1 MWQRESSPDADEER
15 FMQSPGLVHR
25 VLPILA
31 WSQIVN
37 SPIRS
42 RVMNGRIL
50 MGGAIA
56 VALAS
61 LAAVGF
67 SGSPQVEVTDFATA
81 PRGTQPVYDA
91 RLAPVSSVPVKEFR
105 IPIRD
110 ATVEIAKGVTYKSW
124 TFGGTVPGPVIRV
137 REGDLVRIRLGNE
150 ASMPHSVDFHA
161 ARIPMNK
168 AFRTIL
174 PQDSP

>member
-1 MWQRESSPDADEER
+1 MRCR
-15 FMQSPGLVHR
+15 GLIHR

-31 WSQIVN
+31 SSQIAN
-37 SPIRS
+37 SPTRS
-42 RVMNGRIL
+42 SVMNGRIL
-50 MGGAIA
+50 IGGAIA

-61 LAAVGF
+61 LAAVGG
-67 SGSPQVEVTDFATA
+67 SGPPQVEVTDFATA
-81 PRGTQPVYDA
+81 PRATQPVYDA
-91 RLAPVSSVPVKEFR
+91 RLSPASAAPVKEFR

-137 REGDLVRIRLGNE
+137 REGDLVKIKLVNE
-150 ASMPHSVDFHA
+150 ASMPHSIDFHA

-168 AFRTIL
+168 RSEERRVGKEGE
-174 PQDSP
+174 D